1 MSNIIRNKLIEV
13 YNELSGA
20 TNNLIAAKQEIAE
33 ALRFNDVTNV
43 SDTETFSRYAELIRR
58 LKASNAMILEISIP
72 ESAATTAYKRT
83 CVLPMYFG
91 VDGNRGYSLNAI
103 AKEILAQSPSTADLS
118 PEEPEDNEEYLD
130 HIITDVYGNEVMDGN
145 YTVSMSDVETYLSPE
160 EATEFLQAASNL
172 GISVL
177 ATDEDGNFEPST
189 DATYSYTVDWGDG
202 TPECIFDETKTY
214 EENKPAI
221 WHTYAQAGVYDIS
234 INGTYKRIYTSGEGQ
249 ANFVE
254 DGQFVT
260 DSDGMR
266 LNNENNYGM
275 RNFLIAVMAWGNT
288 LLNNM
293 SNGFR
298 GCSKLA
304 SIPMYDTTNSFADVT
319 DFSFVFRRCTSL
331 TSLPYNQN
339 TGRGLFSNCEKATTF
354 TYAFEGCS
362 KLTEP
367 IPERLIDGCISVTNV
382 SYMFASCNNMEGG
395 VPTNMFSGLT
405 SLRYASGVFM
415 NNYKMNGSIPE
426 NMFADCPNVTQITQ
440 MFQNCS
446 GITGTIGRDF
456 IGGLTGLTSMRR
468 AFYNCRNITGITADA
483 FYNLKADGINCRDAF
498 CKCGLTELPQGLLE
512 SLTGNN
518 LMMERMFAECT
529 GLTNVASS
537 ALSSLKVANARGIFG
552 GCTSLSSSCP
562 DENPDWTTQKGLH
575 RWFGAFALTNLSNIS
590 SVPFELGGD
599 GNRRIPDWHVGAI
612 VLDGDEY
619 TLVDPANYTYDPD
632 HVPVGIVYADVNVD
646 SEKTTALLPNNS
658 GNVVSWTDE
667 SGERKIYATVFNDSY
682 LPWVSGQTNAVDI
695 PSITQTTNLEPG
707 YNKYT
712 WDSERTA
719 ATLNPTRYCGE
730 AYTKAINDYRVEQG
744 MATYSE
750 ESGYV
755 ATESDVYPSINFI
768 NTYSDNGMR
777 QQTCF
782 WPDGSDL
789 WDQYVMKHLIQKAI
803 NKIIAGGNGYTSSNC
818 YSMRD
823 NTAYW
828 ASAEGSSVYAWSCN
842 TNDSILYYSTNKWPH
857 LYVRPSFAIPA

>member
-234 INGTYKRIYTSGEGQ
+234 INGTYKRIYTSGDDQ

-339 TGRGLFSNCEKATTF
+339 TGRGLFSNCEKTTTF

-367 IPERLIDGCISVTNV
+367 IPERLIDGCISVTDV

-405 SLRYASGVFM
+405 SLRNASGVHTNQLIF
-415 NNYKMNGSIPE
+415 
-426 NMFADCPNVTQITQ
+426 
-440 MFQNCS
+440 
-446 GITGTIGRDF
+446 
-456 IGGLTGLTSMRR
+456 
-468 AFYNCRNITGITADA
+468 
-483 FYNLKADGINCRDAF
+483 LKAF
-498 CKCGLTELPQGLLE
+498 T
-512 SLTGNN
+512 
-518 LMMERMFAECT
+518 F
-529 GLTNVASS
+529 
-537 ALSSLKVANARGIFG
+537 
-552 GCTSLSSSCP
+552 
-562 DENPDWTTQKGLH
+562 
-575 RWFGAFALTNLSNIS
+575 
-590 SVPFELGGD
+590 
-599 GNRRIPDWHVGAI
+599 
-612 VLDGDEY
+612 
-619 TLVDPANYTYDPD
+619 
-632 HVPVGIVYADVNVD
+632 
-646 SEKTTALLPNNS
+646 
-658 GNVVSWTDE
+658 
-667 SGERKIYATVFNDSY
+667 
-682 LPWVSGQTNAVDI
+682 
-695 PSITQTTNLEPG
+695 
-707 YNKYT
+707 
-712 WDSERTA
+712 
-719 ATLNPTRYCGE
+719 
-730 AYTKAINDYRVEQG
+730 
-744 MATYSE
+744 
-750 ESGYV
+750 
-755 ATESDVYPSINFI
+755 
-768 NTYSDNGMR
+768 
-777 QQTCF
+777 
-782 WPDGSDL
+782 
-789 WDQYVMKHLIQKAI
+789 
-803 NKIIAGGNGYTSSNC
+803 
-818 YSMRD
+818 
-823 NTAYW
+823 
-828 ASAEGSSVYAWSCN
+828 
-842 TNDSILYYSTNKWPH
+842 
-857 LYVRPSFAIPA
+857 